1 MTTALVAAILWALI
15 GASTSAYARCALEG
29 GLARAV
35 AHVIDGETV
44 KLDDG
49 TEVRLAG
56 IVAPRPPDATD
67 ETSFWPPARE
77 AKAALEL
84 LIVGRSVELT
94 YAGAHTDRYGR
105 HLVHL
110 FTVREGQRTWVQ
122 GALLS
127 SGHARVFALAPATDC
142 LDELMTHE
150 RLAFE
155 ARQGLW
161 SNAAYQVR
169 AAGDVH
175 SLMRYRNT
183 LQLVEGIVSEVADVK
198 GPIFLNFGED

>member
-1 MTTALVAAILWALI
+1 MA
-15 GASTSAYARCALEG
+15 
-29 GLARAV
+29 
-35 AHVIDGETV
+35 
-44 KLDDG
+44 
-49 TEVRLAG
+49 
-56 IVAPRPPDATD
+56 
-67 ETSFWPPARE
+67 
-77 AKAALEL
+77 
-84 LIVGRSVELT
+84 
-94 YAGAHTDRYGR
+94 
-105 HLVHL
+105 HL

-198 GPIFLNFGED
+198 GRVFLNFGEDWRSDFTAGIEKGRNADGPKDFASLKGERIRVRGFLERRNGPYIELSHPSQLEIVRAEVQAAAPVEPERRRRSRRKPPLESQEPSAPVR